1 MLKFCL
7 NTFLKSRIPYLI
19 SGYEEKCLVVIR
31 CCGFAASMQ
40 HTYLQTLILQAF
52 TVLQTL
58 IWSEATTR
66 ENEVFSS
73 LFQSDNEEKRTFFKS
88 IFEEI
93 LQRILIPE
101 TLVSGIF
108 FIFIL
113 NCGRIYLNEQ
123 STAYTIKGE

>member
-73 LFQSDNEEKRTFFKS
+73 LFQSDNERKRSFLESVSKRQREKTKFSRVCFKATTRKS
-88 IFEEI
+88 ELF
-93 LQRILIPE
+93 
-101 TLVSGIF
+101 SS
-108 FIFIL
+108 
-113 NCGRIYLNEQ
+113 Q
-123 STAYTIKGE
+123 SSRKYCKEFLSRKP